1 MAVVIASVPKGHDAV
16 KLLPLLLAPLLL
28 AGCATDPRYAENCR
42 DAIGCGSYVVD
53 PNFGPIQAQAVA
65 PESRTSRV
73 PFE

>member
-1 MAVVIASVPKGHDAV
+1 MKM
-16 KLLPLLLAPLLL
+16 LPLLLVPLML
-28 AGCATDPRYAENCR
+28 AACATDPRYAANCN

-65 PESRTSRV
+65 PEGRTSRI